1 MQSVYFIY
9 QDKEIKYRGKN
20 EEKKTRRN
28 SIIDDFNNDLCPTS
42 ELLKEQMDGGEPAED
57 AWGAKKL

>member
-1 MQSVYFIY
+1 M
-9 QDKEIKYRGKN
+9 K
-20 EEKKTRRN
+20 KKTRRN